1 MIMSY
6 IAIDTNILL
15 YTLDDFYPQKAKI
28 INPFTTHHPELKEKV
43 YHD

>member
-28 INPFTTHHPELKEKV
+28 INPFKAKGK
-43 YHD
+43 